1 MEQLGAVTEVT
12 ESVPS
17 YEPPASDA
25 SAAFT
30 EPPPRQAEEKADA
43 TPKDPVKAETDTPS
57 RKPVPEAIKN
67 AKPKDHIQSRISH
80 YAAETRAARE
90 EAKQLR
96 EAFEKVMA
104 KQGGGEKPAPRPD
117 GKPNPDDYPEYSQYV
132 EALTDWKV
140 EQRETKNREAQ
151 SKTEASEDFNKRYA
165 TYAQELDKFVAGFE
179 DPNAVKDAM
188 NSDDVPVTTA
198 MGDAIM
204 DLGAAGVEVMFHLSQ
219 NPHEAMQIAQ
229 MHPRMAVVMI
239 GRLAERLEGQA
250 GRAQSP
256 QAQPQAV
263 TPQAA
268 AKPQVPEP
276 KIIPQVRGSSPASLD
291 DEINDNDPPHIMA
304 QKEARRMQRVNPG
317 MRMYVPRG

>member
-1 MEQLGAVTEVT
+1 MEQSGAVTEVT

-17 YEPPASDA
+17 YEPPTGDA
-25 SAAFT
+25 SASFS
-30 EPPPRQAEEKADA
+30 EPPPKQEAEKAEA
-43 TPKDPVKAETDTPS
+43 TPKAPVKAETDAPS

-104 KQGGGEKPAPRPD
+104 RQDGEKPAPRPD

-179 DPNAVKDAM
+179 DPSAVKDAM

-239 GRLAERLEGQA
+239 GRLAERLEAKAGPSQA
-250 GRAQSP
+250 AQTQQ
-256 QAQPQAV
+256 QAIVPQAV
-263 TPQAA
+263 T
-268 AKPQVPEP
+268 KPQVPEP

-317 MRMYVPRG
+317 MRMYIPRG

>member
-1 MEQLGAVTEVT
+1 METTGAVVEAAGST
-12 ESVPS
+12 PS

-30 EPPPRQAEEKADA
+30 EPPPKQEDEKEDA
-43 TPKDPVKAETDTPS
+43 TPKAPVKAETDTPS

-104 KQGGGEKPAPRPD
+104 KQGGEKPAARPD
-117 GKPNPDDYPEYSQYV
+117 GKPNPDDYHEYSQYV

-151 SKTEASEDFNKRYA
+151 SKTEASEDFTRRYA

-188 NSDDVPVTTA
+188 NSDDVPVTAA

-219 NPHEAMQIAQ
+219 HPQEAMQIAQ

-239 GRLAERLEGQA
+239 GRLAERLEVKAGPSQA
-250 GRAQSP
+250 D
-256 QAQPQAV
+256 QAQPQV
-263 TPQAA
+263 STPQAVT
-268 AKPQVPEP
+268 KPQVPEP

-304 QKEARRMQRVNPG
+304 QKEARRMQRINPG

>member
-1 MEQLGAVTEVT
+1 MEQSGAVTEVT

-17 YEPPASDA
+17 YEPPAGDA
-25 SAAFT
+25 SASFS
-30 EPPPRQAEEKADA
+30 EPPPRQAEEKAEA
-43 TPKDPVKAETDTPS
+43 PPKAPVKDETDTPS
-57 RKPVPEAIKN
+57 RKPVPESIKN
-67 AKPKDHIQSRISH
+67 AKPKDHIQSRIAH
-80 YAAETRAARE
+80 YASETRAARE

-96 EAFEKVMA
+96 EAFERVMA
-104 KQGGGEKPAPRPD
+104 KQDGVKASTSPD

-140 EQRETKNREAQ
+140 EQRETKNRETQ
-151 SKTEASEDFNKRYA
+151 SKTEASEHFSKRYA
-165 TYAQELDKFVAGFE
+165 AYTQEIDKFVAGFE

-188 NSDDVPVTTA
+188 NSDDVPVTAA

-219 NPHEAMQIAQ
+219 HPHEAMQIAQ

-239 GRLAERLEGQA
+239 GRLAERLEVQSKQSQA
-250 GRAQSP
+250 P
-256 QAQPQAV
+256 QAQPQAIA
-263 TPQAA
+263 PQAST
-268 AKPQVPEP
+268 KPQVPEP

-304 QKEARRMQRVNPG
+304 QKEARRMQRLNPG